1 MISNTIKA
9 IGATCTI
16 VAALAVVAVPTA
28 SAKHGNG
35 RGVRVAGICDNGSTS
50 KLKVK
55 RDDGRLKFEFEVD
68 QNLAGVVWD
77 VTVTNDQVVVFE
89 GQRTTRDPS
98 GSFSVERRIKGA
110 KSGTIVATATRESGE
125 TCTATLTI
133 PAKTPVVKDPIP
145 IPPSPSRMI
154 RPPSVTT
161 SMTTTATIPPRTT
174 PTRTTTA
181 TVAPA
186 TAAARTIAVTT
197 GTTTKAPSL
206 PGSSTS
212 PQERCCSALTRA
224 GLPSPA
230 RVVFR
235 DRDEANRPA
244 ARCEQAATRLA
255 AAVDERPNASA
266 SPLRKEHHD
275 E

>member
-1 MISNTIKA
+1 MGLPAESKGASVISNTIKA

-77 VTVTNDQVVVFE
+77 VTVTNDKVVVFD
-89 GQRTTRDPS
+89 GQRITRDPS

-110 KSGTIVATATRESGE
+110 KAGTIVATATRESGE

-133 PAKTPVVKDPIP
+133 PAKTPVVKDPTKP
-145 IPPSPSRMI
+145 
-154 RPPSVTT
+154 VTDPT
-161 SMTTTATIPPRTT
+161 KPVTNDPTT
-174 PTRTTTA
+174 
-181 TVAPA
+181 VGHD
-186 TAAARTIAVTT
+186 VNDDN
-197 GTTTKAPSL
+197 GN
-206 PGSSTS
+206 
-212 PQERCCSALTRA
+212 
-224 GLPSPA
+224 
-230 RVVFR
+230 
-235 DRDEANRPA
+235 DPA
-244 ARCEQAATRLA
+244 AHDANE
-255 AAVDERPNASA
+255 DNHGNSGPGKGGGEDDSG
-266 SPLRKEHHD
+266 HHGND
-275 E
+275 D